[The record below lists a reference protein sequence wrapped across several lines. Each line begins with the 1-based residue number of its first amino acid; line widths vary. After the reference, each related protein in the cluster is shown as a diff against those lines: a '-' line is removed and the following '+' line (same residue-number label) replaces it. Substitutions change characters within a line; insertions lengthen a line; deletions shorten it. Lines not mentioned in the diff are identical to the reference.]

1 MLRVEETQQAVEF
14 SAALIAKFDDVKSRY
29 PQGKQKSALL
39 PILHLTQAEFGWLSS
54 AAMDKVAEYL
64 GILPIEVY
72 EVATF
77 YTMYFLR
84 PQGKYVL
91 EVCRTGPCCLVGAEK
106 IMDHIEQRLG
116 VKEGEVT
123 PDGLFSWRGVEC
135 LAACGFGPVLQI
147 GPEYTF
153 YENLTPESVDKLI
166 ADLKSGRDN
175 QQSFQRVNP
184 VATVDN
190 KASEQEYNNT
200 ILPPT
205 DPTQRSAEEI

>member
-1 MLRVEETQQAVEF
+1 MLRVEDTIPNTPVEF
-14 SAALIAKFDDVKSRY
+14 SPELLNQFADVVSRY
-29 PQGKQKSALL
+29 PEGKQKSALL
-39 PILHLTQAEFGWLSS
+39 PILHLVQAEFGWVSP

-64 GILPIEVY
+64 KIQSIEVY
-72 EVATF
+72 EVASF

-106 IMDHIEQRLG
+106 IMDHIEQKLG

-135 LAACGFGPVLQI
+135 LAACGFAPVLQI

-153 YENLTPESVDKLI
+153 YEKLTNESVDQLI
-166 ADLKSGRDN
+166 TDLK
-175 QQSFQRVNP
+175 
-184 VATVDN
+184 A
-190 KASEQEYNNT
+190 KANN
-200 ILPPT
+200 
-205 DPTQRSAEEI
+205 

>member
-1 MLRVEETQQAVEF
+1 MLRVENTAAAPVEF
-14 SAALIAKFDDVKSRY
+14 GPELISKFDDIVSRY

-39 PILHLTQAEFGWLSS
+39 PVLHLVQAEYGWLS
-54 AAMDKVAEYL
+54 APAMDKVAEYL
-64 GILPIEVY
+64 KIQDIEVY

-77 YTMYFLR
+77 YSMYFMR

-106 IMDHIEQRLG
+106 LMDHIEQKLG

-123 PDGLFSWRGVEC
+123 ADGLFSWRGVEC

-153 YENLTPESVDKLI
+153 YENLTNNSVDKLI
-166 ADLKSGRDN
+166 AELKAKSHN
-175 QQSFQRVNP
+175 
-184 VATVDN
+184 
-190 KASEQEYNNT
+190 
-200 ILPPT
+200 
-205 DPTQRSAEEI
+205 

>member
-1 MLRVEETQQAVEF
+1 MLKVEDTQVPVEF
-14 SAALIAKFDDVKSRY
+14 SAELLNKFAEIVSRY
-29 PQGKQKSALL
+29 PEGNQKSALL
-39 PILHLTQAEFGWLSS
+39 PILHLVQAEFGWVSVP
-54 AAMDKVAEYL
+54 AMDKVADYL
-64 GILPIEVY
+64 SIQPIEVY

-106 IMDHIEQRLG
+106 IMKYIEEKLG
-116 VKEGEVT
+116 VKEGDVT

-166 ADLKSGRDN
+166 ADLK
-175 QQSFQRVNP
+175 V
-184 VATVDN
+184 
-190 KASEQEYNNT
+190 KANN
-200 ILPPT
+200 
-205 DPTQRSAEEI
+205 